1 MDKRSFDEGFR
12 RAFGDSDFGDTEVEL
27 KETAWAQWVNEAGF
41 DGSSKLTT
49 IEPSPDELQFR
60 LVVKFKNE
68 VMLDILGFPK
78 SLRAITA
85 KDMADAFEAERI
97 IEKLIG
103 LRVHILQIAG

>member
-1 MDKRSFDEGFR
+1 MDKRSFSEGFR
-12 RAFGDSDFGDTEVEL
+12 RAWLGLPEELVDEQERAWSSWLNEVGEGDSTL
-27 KETAWAQWVNEAGF
+27 
-41 DGSSKLTT
+41 LTP
-49 IEPSPDELQFR
+49 IKASDDELQFR

-68 VMLDILGFPK
+68 VLMDVMGFPRR
-78 SLRAITA
+78 LAIITA